1 MSVESQPYG
10 YAPSGLPAKPSWRL
24 IPKIDRDPRLVAG
37 VQDIGG
43 RVLLCC
49 AVGLLAVLFRQIGID
64 FSAAGLA
71 LVCAYAGR
79 YRRVLILLATLLLLY
94 HSGFLIDRG
103 FLERLTID
111 EGVGDRIH
119 QPLLEAVML
128 VVVFALFAGLLIMQG
143 PGTVVFR
150 RPTLSLLLAF
160 LALVALTQATMMAGR
175 PCRVFCCGRF

>member
-10 YAPSGLPAKPSWRL
+10 YAPSGPLAKPSWRL

-94 HSGFLIDRG
+94 RSGFLIDRG

-160 LALVALTQATMMAGR
+160 LALVALTQATMMAGL
-175 PCRVFCCGRF
+175 PRVLL